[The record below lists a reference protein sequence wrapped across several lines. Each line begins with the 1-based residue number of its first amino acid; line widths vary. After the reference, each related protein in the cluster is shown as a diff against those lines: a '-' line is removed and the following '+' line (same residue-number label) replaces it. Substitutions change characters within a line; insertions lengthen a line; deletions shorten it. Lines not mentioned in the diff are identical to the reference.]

1 MQNISNI
8 KEHIGAIGQT
18 KKITK
23 AMQLVSSAR
32 MKKSMNRLAANTQY
46 ATRLQDAMR
55 EIVACTGGLE
65 HPCLGDVRSEKAT
78 FLVLGADRELAGGF
92 NNAVT
97 RLALQK
103 LKAHADAE
111 IYTVGSLVP
120 PYFQRRGYTVASA
133 QAVGKEPSFDMAAA
147 LAGEMIGKLERGE
160 TGAVY
165 LVFTAYY
172 GENGGTDIHPT
183 CQRLLP
189 IAQSPEGGS
198 GEIDAIFSPSQ
209 DAFFGRL
216 VPQYTA
222 SVIFSALLQNF
233 TSEQTERT
241 NAMKSASDN
250 ADALIENLTINYNIA
265 RQTQI
270 TNEIAEIS
278 GGLVRDDENPKT
290 KEVPQ
295 VASEKAVITQISGP
309 VITVA
314 YPMAENWKLN
324 DLVVTESGLRAE
336 VAAFVS
342 PGVCRCVAMQ
352 ATEGLNCGMTVTN
365 TGDGIRV
372 PVGEAVLGRVVNVL
386 GEPIDN
392 AGPIDAPT
400 EPIHKSAPAFVKL
413 TPTTEFLETGIKVI
427 DLITPYAKG
436 GKIGLFGGAG
446 VGKTVLIMELIYNIA
461 TEHSGYSVFTGVGE
475 RSREG
480 NDLINDMT
488 ESGALSKTALAF
500 GQMNDP
506 PGSRM
511 RVALTGLSMAEHFRD
526 KMHKDVLLF
535 IDNIFRYVQ
544 AGNEVSAML
553 GRMPSAVGY
562 QPTLAAEL
570 GELQERITST
580 EDGSITSVQAV
591 YVPADDL
598 TDPAPATIFSHLDAT
613 TVLSRA
619 IAESGIYP
627 AVDPLDST
635 SRILTPEV
643 VGDEHYT
650 TARRVQ
656 ECLQR
661 YNELKDIIAILGM
674 EELGEEDRLIVYR
687 ARKIQRFLSQ
697 PMHVAA
703 QFTGQPGVFVPV
715 SETVRGFKAIV
726 DGECD
731 DIPEAAFSMV
741 GTLDD
746 VYAKAKELTG
756 NG

>member
-1 MQNISNI
+1 MQNISRI

-32 MKKSMNRLAANTQY
+32 MKKSVDRLALNAAY
-46 ATRLQDAMR
+46 AYRLHAAMQSA
-55 EIVACTGGLE
+55 VKSAGHFS
-65 HPCLGDVRSEKAT
+65 HPCFGEAASDRVAFVVIAGDK
-78 FLVLGADRELAGGF
+78 ELAGGF
-92 NNAVT
+92 NNTLTDYATELLRTHEV
-97 RLALQK
+97 RYIYAL
-103 LKAHADAE
+103 
-111 IYTVGSLVP
+111 GSLTERYLKHAGFSV
-120 PYFQRRGYTVASA
+120 QKCEHI
-133 QAVGKEPSFDMAAA
+133 GKEPSYAAA
-147 LAGEMIGKLERGE
+147 GEVCRTLMPLLLDGE
-160 TGAVY
+160 VDAIYAVY
-165 LVFTAYY
+165 TSYFNQTGGISVHPVCEKLIPFTESEDGKA
-172 GENGGTDIHPT
+172 
-183 CQRLLP
+183 
-189 IAQSPEGGS
+189 S
-198 GEIDAIFSPSQ
+198 DAEFSPSPRE
-209 DAFFGRL
+209 FFDRL
-216 VPQYTA
+216 IPQYLTA
-222 SVIFSALLQNF
+222 LLYEALLQSF
-233 TSEQTERT
+233 TAEQMARM
-241 NAMKSASDN
+241 NAMKSATDN
-250 ADALIENLTINYNIA
+250 ADALMETLMINYNIA

-270 TNEIAEIS
+270 TNEIAEIC
-278 GGLVRDDENPKT
+278 GGLVDDDKTPKQ
-290 KEVPQ
+290 KEVPP
-295 VASEKAVITQISGP
+295 VASENAVISQISGP
-309 VITVA
+309 VFTVT
-314 YPMAENWKLN
+314 YPNSESWKLN
-324 DLVVTESGLRAE
+324 DLVITESGLHAE
-336 VAAFVS
+336 VAAFVT
-342 PGVCRCVAMQ
+342 PGVCRCIALE
-352 ATEGLNCGMTVTN
+352 ATEGLRCGMAVSN

-386 GEPIDN
+386 GDPIDN

-400 EPIHKSAPAFVKL
+400 EPIHKNAPDFVKL
-413 TPTTEFLETGIKVI
+413 SPTTEFFETGIKVI

-461 TEHSGYSVFTGVGE
+461 MEHNGYSVFTGVGE

-480 NDLINDMT
+480 NDLILDMN
-488 ESGALSKTALAF
+488 ESGAISKTALAF

-506 PGSRM
+506 PGARM
-511 RVALTGLSMAEHFRD
+511 RVALTGLTMAEHFRD
-526 KMHKDVLLF
+526 TMHKDVLLF

-570 GELQERITST
+570 GDLQERITST
-580 EDGSITSVQAV
+580 DDGSITSVQAV

-613 TVLSRA
+613 TVLSRS

-643 VGDEHYT
+643 VGEEHYN

-674 EELGEEDRLIVYR
+674 EELGEEDRKTVYR
-687 ARKIQRFLSQ
+687 ARKIQQFLSQ
-697 PMHVAA
+697 PMHVAE
-703 QFTGQPGVFVPV
+703 QFTGQPGVFVPIE
-715 SETVRGFKAIV
+715 ETVRGFKAIV
-726 DGECD
+726 DGLCD

-741 GTLDD
+741 GTLED
-746 VYAKAKELTG
+746 VYAKAKELKA